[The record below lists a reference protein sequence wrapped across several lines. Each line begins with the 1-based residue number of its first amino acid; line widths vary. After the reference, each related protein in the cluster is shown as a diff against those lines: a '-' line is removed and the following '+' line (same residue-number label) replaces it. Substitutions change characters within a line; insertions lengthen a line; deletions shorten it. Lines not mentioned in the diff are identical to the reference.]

1 MLDKM
6 KPGVMLINTARS
18 PVINTDKVIEALANG
33 KIGYLGLNVY
43 EKEKGIFFYDH
54 SKRKIKDDMLI
65 KLMSYPVPVF
75 PIVTLVLFQLV
86 SAAQLI
92 FI

>member
-1 MLDKM
+1 MSFIRYNYAAYTSQYSYKNLKSTN
-6 KPGVMLINTARS
+6 P
-18 PVINTDKVIEALANG
+18 